1 MINIKQIHSIDNF
14 ANMFTKALPTSTCEK
29 IVYIIRICH
38 SKKLSS
44 LSLKGAQSYKMRTS
58 TAKLDTCASYSFFLR
73 PNFVTRFLLA
83 KVFNETVLKHF

>member
-44 LSLKGAQSYKMRTS
+44 LSLKGVQSYKI
-58 TAKLDTCASYSFFLR
+58 
-73 PNFVTRFLLA
+73 
-83 KVFNETVLKHF
+83 